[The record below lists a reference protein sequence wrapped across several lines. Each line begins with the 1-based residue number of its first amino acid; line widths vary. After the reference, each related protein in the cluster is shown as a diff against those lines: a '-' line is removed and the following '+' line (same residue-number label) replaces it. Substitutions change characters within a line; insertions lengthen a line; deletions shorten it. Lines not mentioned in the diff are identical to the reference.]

1 MKKKMNNKGFSLV
14 ELIIVIAIMAVLM
27 VVLAPQLLKYVEK
40 TRLQKDNSAISE
52 ITNAIEI
59 ACADEKVLNAIP
71 TGGMTFTFEGAAGA
85 NKVCTFTDADALN
98 KELKETIGTSVTTSS
113 TTYKNAAAGVVINVS
128 NASGTVTITLDN
140 FYSDTKTKEAD
151 GYKFN

>member
-27 VVLAPQLLKYVEK
+27 VVLAPQFLKYVEK
-40 TRLQKDNSAISE
+40 SRLQKDNSAISE

-59 ACADEKVLNAIP
+59 ACADEKILDAISTDGTSFSF
-71 TGGMTFTFEGAAGA
+71 TGDEGA
-85 NKVCTFTDADALN
+85 NKVCSFTGKDALSV
-98 KELKETIGTSVTTSS
+98 ELKEVVGDVTTSS
-113 TTYKNAAAGVVINVS
+113 TTYKNATAGVKINVT
-128 NASGTVTITLDN
+128 NVSGVVTITLDN

-151 GYKFN
+151 GYKIK

>member
-27 VVLAPQLLKYVEK
+27 VVLAPQFLKYVEK
-40 TRLQKDNSAISE
+40 SRLQKDNSAISE

-59 ACADEKVLNAIP
+59 ACADEKILDAIP
-71 TGGMTFTFEGAAGA
+71 AAGTSFTFTGDAGA

-98 KELKETIGTSVTTSS
+98 KELKEVVGEVTTSS
-113 TTYKNAAAGVVINVS
+113 TTYKNATAGVKINVT
-128 NASGTVTITLDN
+128 NVSGVVTITLDN
-140 FYSDTKTKEAD
+140 FYSDTTTKEAD
-151 GYKFN
+151 GYKIK